1 MVDILYLCGLEF
13 ERDMQ
18 DIYPEQ
24 EFELEAFEDEEED
37 ISSSFDDTGFD
48 YGDGD
53 DEGEEGDGSGG
64 DGQGLYEY
72 KKLTADVGQ
81 KFMRLDH
88 WLSCLLKNKSR
99 TNIKNAILAGCVRV
113 SGKTVKPAYKIKP
126 GDEVTILLP
135 HPPPPELS
143 PEDIPL
149 DIPYEDEDLLILNK
163 IPGMVVHPGV
173 GNWRGTM
180 LHALL
185 HYLNRDHLTA
195 PRDEWTYPTLVHRI
209 DKDTSGLLVIPKHE
223 FANHFLSRQFYER
236 SIDRLYNAIVWGDV
250 KADQGTVVGHVGR
263 SKVDRKKFRVYED
276 GSEGKSAITHYKVLE
291 RFGFATLVQ
300 CKLETGRT
308 HQIRVHMKHLGHT
321 LFADWFYGGKE
332 VLLRKNTPKWDE
344 FVKNLFEII
353 PRQALHAKTLGF
365 THPLTRKKVFFES
378 ELPEDFKLAIEKMR
392 KYRDA
397 YGG

>member
-1 MVDILYLCGLEF
+1 MEHDI
-13 ERDMQ
+13 D
-18 DIYPEQ
+18 DIDLAQ
-24 EFELEAFEDEEED
+24 EEGFHSFEDEDED
-37 ISSSFDDTGFD
+37 LSTEFDDTAFD

-53 DEGEEGDGSGG
+53 DQEEGPE
-64 DGQGLYEY
+64 GQDRSLYEY
-72 KKLTADVGQ
+72 RKLTADSGQ

-88 WLSCLLKNKSR
+88 WLACMLANKSR
-99 TNIKNAILAGCVRV
+99 TMIKNATIAGCIRV
-113 SGKTVKPAYKIKP
+113 NGKTVKPAYKIKP
-126 GDEVTILLP
+126 GDEVVVFLP

-149 DIPYEDEDLLILNK
+149 DIPYEDEDLLLLNK
-163 IPGMVVHPGV
+163 RPGMVVHPGV
-173 GNWRGTM
+173 GNWKSTM

-185 HYLNRDHLTA
+185 HHMNRDNLNA
-195 PRDEWTYPTLVHRI
+195 PRDEWKFPTLVHRI

-250 KADQGTVVGHVGR
+250 KQDQGTIVGHVGR

-308 HQIRVHMKHLGHT
+308 HQIRVHMKHIGHT
-321 LFADWFYGGKE
+321 LFADWFYGGRE
-332 VLLRKNTPKWDE
+332 VLVRRQTPKWEE
-344 FVKNLFEII
+344 FVHNLFEII

-365 THPLTRKKVFFES
+365 THPLTRKQFHFES
-378 ELPEDFKLAIEKMR
+378 ELPEDFLLAIEKMR

-397 YGG
+397 YS